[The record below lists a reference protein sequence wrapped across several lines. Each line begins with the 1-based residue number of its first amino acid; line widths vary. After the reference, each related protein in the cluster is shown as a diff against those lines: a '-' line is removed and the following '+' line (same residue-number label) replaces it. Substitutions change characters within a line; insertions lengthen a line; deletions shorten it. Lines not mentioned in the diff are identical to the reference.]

1 MAKIKLPKRSPTGA
15 VKKRARRMG
24 RRRMRKDFGRRL
36 MKGFGL
42 SAVYDEQ
49 QQKSVR
55 DFKRTLAFGALKGK
69 LQDNV
74 VDEPPLDTPET
85 EQNVSNPDISAL
97 NDQLKKI
104 LKTAKTMGLVD
115 KETQDLTMKQIR
127 EANRAAKE
135 NQLET
140 PIEPQAVPE
149 PQEGSGNAISPL
161 ADKMEDLI
169 KAFEDLIDTV
179 EDKNKENKKTF
190 MDRLAEGLGLGDVR
204 REYKEKPAK
213 LREGF
218 TTETT
223 KSGKVRYK
231 GPDNAYTTP
240 EKALKGGY
248 SGGYAKG
255 QIVKEAKQARIARGA
270 AQPGILSRAGD
281 VAKKVVSPVTGMASK
296 AGGLGAAALS
306 KAGGLGAAA
315 LSKTA
320 AVGGMATS
328 KVAKGIKAGV
338 GATKGAAVKG
348 SALTGQALKKA
359 ITRVAGPKI
368 GKALATTGIKSIPVL
383 GAIAG
388 LGFAASRLADGDFL
402 GAGLDAVSGL
412 AGPVTAIPA
421 MVASLSR
428 DIYSE
433 VFGTQP
439 ESDPQFGERMSMVQ
453 GTVKGLVENQIGKK
467 VQPKG
472 SAVGPSAEKK
482 AAPPVAVKQ
491 TGSAPAS
498 QAAAN
503 PPPKPTP
510 ADAIS
515 RPSSDSG
522 SSSASGSKGSAPP
535 PATGSTAAP
544 AVSTGSQP
552 APSSPS
558 GDSEPKAPTAA
569 TASASVPEPVGAAPP
584 VTAMSIPPATT
595 TGAQIAA
602 ATEAA
607 ENVGVPKPKIG
618 SAIAPARPATKP
630 TTKTGAKGMGNVP
643 DPTYFG
649 VGSIAKQLY
658 FSASI

>member
-49 QQKSVR
+49 QEKSVR
-55 DFKRTLAFGALKGK
+55 DFKRSLAFGALKNK

-85 EQNVSNPDISAL
+85 EQNVSSPDISAL
-97 NDQLKKI
+97 NEQLKKV

-115 KETQDLTMKQIR
+115 KETQDLTMKQLR
-127 EANRAAKE
+127 AANRAAKE
-135 NQLET
+135 NQLES
-140 PIEPQAVPE
+140 PVEPQAVPE
-149 PQEGSGNAISPL
+149 PQEGTGNAISPL

-179 EDKNKENKKTF
+179 EDKNKDDKKTF
-190 MDRLAEGLGLGDVR
+190 MDRLAEGFGMGDVR
-204 REYKEKPAK
+204 KEYKQKPAK

-231 GPDNAYTTP
+231 GPNGAYTTP
-240 EKALKGGY
+240 EKALEGGY

-255 QIVKEAKQARIARGA
+255 QIVKEAKAARVARGT
-270 AQPGILSRAGD
+270 AQPGILSRVGD
-281 VAKKVVSPVTGMASK
+281 VAKKVVSPVTGLASK
-296 AGGLGAAALS
+296 AGGV
-306 KAGGLGAAA
+306 GAAA

-328 KVAKGIKAGV
+328 KIAKGIKAGV

-348 SALTGQALKKA
+348 SALTGEALKKA
-359 ITRVAGPKI
+359 ITKVAGPKI
-368 GKALATTGIKSIPVL
+368 GKALATTGIKSIPIL

-428 DIYSE
+428 DIYSS
-433 VFGTQP
+433 VFGIQP
-439 ESDPQFGERMSMVQ
+439 ETDPQFGERMSLVQ
-453 GTVKGLVENQIGKK
+453 GTVKSLVENQLGKR

-472 SAVGPSAEKK
+472 SATGQGPKGEKAK
-482 AAPPVAVKQ
+482 APAAVKQ
-491 TGSAPAS
+491 TSSSVTSQVSPPPPPPQAAPSGAVKQVSENTGGGTASQSPPSSGSTSAPQVSSGGQSAPAS
-498 QAAAN
+498 
-503 PPPKPTP
+503 PSEPV
-510 ADAIS
+510 
-515 RPSSDSG
+515 PSSPQ
-522 SSSASGSKGSAPP
+522 AVKASAPEQINSSQGAVAALTVP
-535 PATGSTAAP
+535 PAT
-544 AVSTGSQP
+544 STG
-552 APSSPS
+552 
-558 GDSEPKAPTAA
+558 
-569 TASASVPEPVGAAPP
+569 V
-584 VTAMSIPPATT
+584 
-595 TGAQIAA
+595 QIQA

-607 ENVGVPKPKIG
+607 EAVGTPKPKVG
-618 SAIAPARPATKP
+618 RSASAISPARTS
-630 TTKTGAKGMGNVP
+630 TTKTGARGMGNVP
-643 DPTYFG
+643 DPTYTG
-649 VGSIAKQLY
+649 VGAIANQLY
-658 FSASI
+658 FSARA

>member
-49 QQKSVR
+49 QEKSVR

-104 LKTAKTMGLVD
+104 LKTAKAMGLVD
-115 KETQDLTMKQIR
+115 KETQDLTMKQLR
-127 EANRAAKE
+127 AANRAAKE

-149 PQEGSGNAISPL
+149 PQEGAGNAISPL
-161 ADKMEDLI
+161 ADKMEELI

-179 EDKNKENKKTF
+179 EDKNKDDRKTF

-223 KSGKVRYK
+223 KSGKIRYK

-255 QIVKEAKQARIARGA
+255 QIVKEAKAARVARGT
-270 AQPGILSRAGD
+270 AQPSIMSRAGD
-281 VAKKVVSPVTGMASK
+281 VAKKAISPVTGLA
-296 AGGLGAAALS
+296 S

-320 AVGGMATS
+320 AVGGMAKGVS
-328 KVAKGIKAGV
+328 GKVASGIKAGV

-359 ITRVAGPKI
+359 ITKVAGPKI

-433 VFGTQP
+433 VFGIQP

-453 GTVKGLVENQIGKK
+453 GTVKGLVENQLGKR

-472 SAVGPSAEKK
+472 SAVGPGAEKK

-515 RPSSDSG
+515 RPSTDTG
-522 SSSASGSKGSAPP
+522 SSSASGSKGGTPP

-552 APSSPS
+552 APPSPS
-558 GDSEPKAPTAA
+558 GDTAPKAPTPAA
-569 TASASVPEPVGAAPP
+569 ASASVPEPVGAAPP
-584 VTAMSIPPATT
+584 VTAMSVPPATT
-595 TGAQIAA
+595 TGSQIAA

-618 SAIAPARPATKP
+618 SAVAPVRPATKP

-649 VGSIAKQLY
+649 VGNIAKQLY

>member
-179 EDKNKENKKTF
+179 EDKNKDDKKTF

-231 GPDNAYTTP
+231 GPDGAYTTP

-255 QIVKEAKQARIARGA
+255 QIVKEAKAARIARGA

-306 KAGGLGAAA
+306 K
-315 LSKTA
+315 TA
-320 AVGGMATS
+320 AVGSMATS

-421 MVASLSR
+421 MIASLSR

-453 GTVKGLVENQIGKK
+453 GTVKGLVENQIGKR

-515 RPSSDSG
+515 RPSSDSS
-522 SSSASGSKGSAPP
+522 SSSASGSKGGTPP

-569 TASASVPEPVGAAPP
+569 TASASVPQPVGAAPP

>member
-36 MKGFGL
+36 LKGFGL
-42 SAVYDEQ
+42 GGVYDEQ
-49 QQKSVR
+49 QEKSVR
-55 DFKRTLAFGALKGK
+55 DFKRSLAFGALKSK

-85 EQNVSNPDISAL
+85 EQNVSSPDISAL
-97 NDQLKKI
+97 NEQLKKV
-104 LKTAKTMGLVD
+104 LKTAKAMGLVD
-115 KETQDLTMKQIR
+115 KETQDLTMKQLR
-127 EANRAAKE
+127 AANRAAKE
-135 NQLET
+135 NQLEA

-149 PQEGSGNAISPL
+149 PQEGTGNAISPL

-179 EDKNKENKKTF
+179 EDKNKDDKKTF

-204 REYKEKPAK
+204 REYKQKPAQ

-223 KSGKVRYK
+223 KSGKIRYK

-255 QIVKEAKQARIARGA
+255 QIVKEAKAARVARGA
-270 AQPGILSRAGD
+270 AQPGILSRVGD
-281 VAKKVVSPVTGMASK
+281 VAKKVVSPVTGLA
-296 AGGLGAAALS
+296 S

-320 AVGGMATS
+320 AAGGMAKTA
-328 KVAKGIKAGV
+328 VGGAAKGATGKIASGIKAGV

-472 SAVGPSAEKK
+472 SAVGPSSEKK

-515 RPSSDSG
+515 RPSSAASDT
-522 SSSASGSKGSAPP
+522 SGSKGGSPP
-535 PATGSTAAP
+535 PASGPSAAP
-544 AVSTGSQP
+544 PVSSGSQP
-552 APSSPS
+552 APPSPS
-558 GDSEPKAPTAA
+558 GSGEPQAPTAA
-569 TASASVPEPVGAAPP
+569 TSSASTPEPVGASPP
-584 VTAMSIPPATT
+584 VTAMSVPPATS
-595 TGAQIAA
+595 TGTQIAA
-602 ATEAA
+602 ATSAA

-618 SAIAPARPATKP
+618 SATAPIKPATKP
-630 TTKTGAKGMGNVP
+630 TTKTGAKGMGDVP
-643 DPTYFG
+643 EPTYQG
-649 VGSIAKQLY
+649 MGNIAKQLY

>member
-49 QQKSVR
+49 QEKSVR
-55 DFKRTLAFGALKGK
+55 DFKRSLAFGSLKSK

-85 EQNVSNPDISAL
+85 EQNVSSPDISAL
-97 NDQLKKI
+97 NDQLKKV

-115 KETQDLTMKQIR
+115 KETQDLTMKQLR
-127 EANRAAKE
+127 AANRAAKE

-179 EDKNKENKKTF
+179 EDKNKDDKKTF
-190 MDRLAEGLGLGDVR
+190 MDRLAEGFGMGDVR
-204 REYKEKPAK
+204 REYKEKPARLK
-213 LREGF
+213 EGF

-231 GPDNAYTTP
+231 GPNGAYTTP

-255 QIVKEAKQARIARGA
+255 QIVKEAKAARVARGT
-270 AQPGILSRAGD
+270 AQPGIMSRVGD

-296 AGGLGAAALS
+296 AGS
-306 KAGGLGAAA
+306 VGAAA

-328 KVAKGIKAGV
+328 KIAKGIKAGV

-348 SALTGQALKKA
+348 SALTGEALKKA
-359 ITRVAGPKI
+359 ITKVAGPKI

-388 LGFAASRLADGDFL
+388 LGFAASRLADGDFV

-428 DIYSE
+428 DIYSS

-439 ESDPQFGERMSMVQ
+439 ETDPQFGERMSLVQ
-453 GTVKGLVENQIGKK
+453 GTVKGLVENQLGKR

-472 SAVGPSAEKK
+472 KAVGPGAEKK

-491 TGSAPAS
+491 TSSSATSQAS
-498 QAAAN
+498 QPP
-503 PPPKPTP
+503 PPPKVAPS
-510 ADAIS
+510 DAVKPVS
-515 RPSSDSG
+515 DSKGDSG
-522 SSSASGSKGSAPP
+522 SAAAAPAAASSVPAAPPKVATGGSGSASSVGATDGASKAPVIQNQPSLAAAKVESKAATVVP
-535 PATGSTAAP
+535 PATA
-544 AVSTGSQP
+544 TG
-552 APSSPS
+552 
-558 GDSEPKAPTAA
+558 T
-569 TASASVPEPVGAAPP
+569 
-584 VTAMSIPPATT
+584 
-595 TGAQIAA
+595 QIAA

-607 ENVGVPKPKIG
+607 EAAGTPKPKIG
-618 SAIAPARPATKP
+618 RSSPILSPAKTS
-630 TTKTGAKGMGNVP
+630 TTKTGARGMGNVP
-643 DPTYFG
+643 DPTYTG
-649 VGSIAKQLY
+649 VGAIANQLY
-658 FSASI
+658 FSARA

>member
-36 MKGFGL
+36 LKGFGL
-42 SAVYDEQ
+42 GGVYDEQ
-49 QQKSVR
+49 QEKSVR
-55 DFKRTLAFGALKGK
+55 DFKRSLAFGALKSK

-74 VDEPPLDTPET
+74 VDEPPLDTPVT

-97 NDQLKKI
+97 NEQLKKV
-104 LKTAKTMGLVD
+104 LKTAKAMGLVD
-115 KETQDLTMKQIR
+115 KETQDLTMKQLR
-127 EANRAAKE
+127 AANRAAKE
-135 NQLET
+135 NQLEA

-179 EDKNKENKKTF
+179 EDKNKEDKKTF

-204 REYKEKPAK
+204 REYKQKPAK

-223 KSGKVRYK
+223 KSGKIRYK
-231 GPDNAYTTP
+231 GPDGSYTTP

-255 QIVKEAKQARIARGA
+255 QIVKEAKAARIARGA

-281 VAKKVVSPVTGMASK
+281 VAKKVISPVTGMA
-296 AGGLGAAALS
+296 S

-328 KVAKGIKAGV
+328 KIAKGIKAGV

-368 GKALATTGIKSIPVL
+368 GKALASTGIKSIPVL

-388 LGFAASRLADGDFL
+388 LGFAASRLPDGDFL

-433 VFGTQP
+433 VFGIQP
-439 ESDPQFGERMSMVQ
+439 ETDPQFGERMAMVQ
-453 GTVKGLVENQIGKK
+453 GTVKGLVENQIGKR

-472 SAVGPSAEKK
+472 SAVGPAAEKK

-515 RPSSDSG
+515 RPSSAASDT
-522 SSSASGSKGSAPP
+522 SGSKGGSPP
-535 PATGSTAAP
+535 PASGPSAAP
-544 AVSTGSQP
+544 PVSSGSQP
-552 APSSPS
+552 APPSPS
-558 GDSEPKAPTAA
+558 GSGEPQAPTAA
-569 TASASVPEPVGAAPP
+569 TSSASTPEPVGASPP
-584 VTAMSIPPATT
+584 VTAMSVPPATS
-595 TGAQIAA
+595 TGTQIAA
-602 ATEAA
+602 ATSAA
-607 ENVGVPKPKIG
+607 ENVGVSKPKIG
-618 SAIAPARPATKP
+618 SATAPIRPATKP
-630 TTKTGAKGMGNVP
+630 TTKTGAKGMGDVP
-643 DPTYFG
+643 EPTYQG
-649 VGSIAKQLY
+649 MGNIAKQLY

>member
-42 SAVYDEQ
+42 SAVYDEREE
-49 QQKSVR
+49 KSVR
-55 DFKRTLAFGALKGK
+55 DFKRSLAFGSLKSK

-85 EQNVSNPDISAL
+85 EQNVSSPDISAL
-97 NDQLKKI
+97 NEQLKKV

-115 KETQDLTMKQIR
+115 KETQDLTMKQLR
-127 EANRAAKE
+127 AANRAAKE
-135 NQLET
+135 NQLES
-140 PIEPQAVPE
+140 PVEPQAVPE
-149 PQEGSGNAISPL
+149 PQEGTGNAISPL

-179 EDKNKENKKTF
+179 EDKNQDDKKTF
-190 MDRLAEGLGLGDVR
+190 MDRLSEGLGLGDVR

-231 GPDNAYTTP
+231 SPNGAYTTP

-255 QIVKEAKQARIARGA
+255 QIVKEAKQARVARA
-270 AQPGILSRAGD
+270 ATK
-281 VAKKVVSPVTGMASK
+281 VASPATRLASK
-296 AGGLGAAALS
+296 
-306 KAGGLGAAA
+306 GAAA

-328 KVAKGIKAGV
+328 KIAKGIKAGV

-348 SALTGQALKKA
+348 SALTGEALKKA
-359 ITRVAGPKI
+359 ITKVAGPKI

-428 DIYSE
+428 DIYSS

-439 ESDPQFGERMSMVQ
+439 ETDPQFGERMSLVQ
-453 GTVKGLVENQIGKK
+453 STVKGLVENQLGKK

-472 SAVGPSAEKK
+472 SATGQGPKGGNVK
-482 AAPPVAVKQ
+482 APAAVKQ
-491 TGSAPAS
+491 TSSSVTSQASPPSPPAQAAPSGAVKQIDENKSSGGGTAPQSPPSSGGTSAPQVSSGGQSAPAS
-498 QAAAN
+498 
-503 PPPKPTP
+503 
-510 ADAIS
+510 
-515 RPSSDSG
+515 PSE
-522 SSSASGSKGSAPP
+522 
-535 PATGSTAAP
+535 
-544 AVSTGSQP
+544 P
-552 APSSPS
+552 APSSPQAV
-558 GDSEPKAPTAA
+558 K
-569 TASASVPEPVGAAPP
+569 ASAPEQINSSQGAVAALT
-584 VTAMSIPPATT
+584 VPPATT
-595 TGAQIAA
+595 TGVQIQA

-607 ENVGVPKPKIG
+607 EAVGTPKPKVGRSSSVI
-618 SAIAPARPATKP
+618 SPAKTS
-630 TTKTGAKGMGNVP
+630 TTKTGARGMGNVP
-643 DPTYFG
+643 DPTY
-649 VGSIAKQLY
+649 VGMGAIANQLY
-658 FSASI
+658 FSARV

>member
-42 SAVYDEQ
+42 GGVYDEQ
-49 QQKSVR
+49 QEKSVR
-55 DFKRTLAFGALKGK
+55 DFKRSLAFGALKSK

-97 NDQLKKI
+97 NEQLKKV
-104 LKTAKTMGLVD
+104 LKTAKAMGLVD
-115 KETQDLTMKQIR
+115 KETQDLTMKQLR
-127 EANRAAKE
+127 AANRAAKE

-149 PQEGSGNAISPL
+149 PQEGTGNAISPL

-179 EDKNKENKKTF
+179 EDKNKGDKKTF
-190 MDRLAEGLGLGDVR
+190 MDRLSEGFGLGDVR
-204 REYKEKPAK
+204 KEYKQKPAK

-218 TTETT
+218 TAETT

-231 GPDNAYTTP
+231 GPKGAYTTP

-255 QIVKEAKQARIARGA
+255 QIVKEAKAARAARA
-270 AQPGILSRAGD
+270 ATKVATPAAGL
-281 VAKKVVSPVTGMASK
+281 ASK
-296 AGGLGAAALS
+296 
-306 KAGGLGAAA
+306 GAAA

-328 KVAKGIKAGV
+328 KIAKGIKAGA
-338 GATKGAAVKG
+338 GATKGVAVKG
-348 SALTGQALKKA
+348 AALTGQALKTA
-359 ITRVAGPKI
+359 ITKVAGPKI

-439 ESDPQFGERMSMVQ
+439 ETDPQFGERMSMVQ
-453 GTVKGLVENQIGKK
+453 GTVKSLVENQIGKK

-472 SAVGPSAEKK
+472 SAVGPGAEKK

-491 TGSAPAS
+491 TGSAPSS

-503 PPPKPTP
+503 PPPPPQAAPSGAVKPV
-510 ADAIS
+510 D
-515 RPSSDSG
+515 DSKG
-522 SSSASGSKGSAPP
+522 ASASAAAAPAAASSVPAAPPKVATGGSGSAPSV
-535 PATGSTAAP
+535 GSTDGATQAP
-544 AVSTGSQP
+544 VVQNQP
-552 APSSPS
+552 SLASPKIES
-558 GDSEPKAPTAA
+558 KTA
-569 TASASVPEPVGAAPP
+569 TVV
-584 VTAMSIPPATT
+584 PPATT
-595 TGAQIAA
+595 TGSQIAA
-602 ATEAA
+602 ATDAA
-607 ENVGVPKPKIG
+607 EKVGMPKPRVG
-618 SAIAPARPATKP
+618 TATAPIRPATKP
-630 TTKTGAKGMGNVP
+630 TTKTGARGMGNVP

>member
-49 QQKSVR
+49 QEKSVR

-97 NDQLKKI
+97 NEQLKKV
-104 LKTAKTMGLVD
+104 LKTAKAMGLVD
-115 KETQDLTMKQIR
+115 KETQDLTMKQLR
-127 EANRAAKE
+127 AANRAAKE

-149 PQEGSGNAISPL
+149 PQEGTGNAISPL

-179 EDKNKENKKTF
+179 EDKNKDDKKTF
-190 MDRLAEGLGLGDVR
+190 MDRLSEGLGLGDVR

-255 QIVKEAKQARIARGA
+255 QIVKEAQAARVARGT
-270 AQPGILSRAGD
+270 AQPSIMSRAGD
-281 VAKKVVSPVTGMASK
+281 VAKKAISPVTGLASK
-296 AGGLGAAALS
+296 AGGV
-306 KAGGLGAAA
+306 GAAA

-328 KVAKGIKAGV
+328 KIAKGIKAGV
-338 GATKGAAVKG
+338 GATRGAAVKG
-348 SALTGQALKKA
+348 SALTGQALKTA
-359 ITRVAGPKI
+359 ITKVAGPKI

-439 ESDPQFGERMSMVQ
+439 ETDPQFGERMSMVQ
-453 GTVKGLVENQIGKK
+453 GTVKSLVENQIGKK

-472 SAVGPSAEKK
+472 SAVGPGAEKK

-491 TGSAPAS
+491 TGSAPSS

-503 PPPKPTP
+503 PPPPPQAAPSGAVKPVDDSRGASTSAAAAP
-510 ADAIS
+510 AAA
-515 RPSSDSG
+515 SSVPAAPPKVATGG
-522 SSSASGSKGSAPP
+522 SGSAPSV
-535 PATGSTAAP
+535 GSTDGATQAP
-544 AVSTGSQP
+544 VVQNQP
-552 APSSPS
+552 SLASPKIES
-558 GDSEPKAPTAA
+558 KTA
-569 TASASVPEPVGAAPP
+569 TVV
-584 VTAMSIPPATT
+584 PPATT
-595 TGAQIAA
+595 TGSQIAA
-602 ATEAA
+602 ATDAA
-607 ENVGVPKPKIG
+607 EKVGMPKPRVG
-618 SAIAPARPATKP
+618 TATAPIRPATKP
-630 TTKTGAKGMGNVP
+630 TTKTGARGMGNVP